1 MSLTQ
6 MQIKHIANLSR
17 LDLTDEDLIK
27 YSKDLNSIVD
37 YIDKLNQIN
46 DNNLKEISLNENN
59 ILPLREDVIWNKE
72 INTKTLLS
80 CSKKQ
85 IINDQITIGNIM
97 N

>member
-59 ILPLREDVIWNKE
+59 ILPLREDVI
-72 INTKTLLS
+72 
-80 CSKKQ
+80 
-85 IINDQITIGNIM
+85 
-97 N
+97 

>member
-6 MQIKHIANLSR
+6 IQIKHIANLSR
-17 LDLTDEDLIK
+17 LNLKDEDLIK

-46 DNNLKEISLNENN
+46 DNDLKEINFNTNN
-59 ILPLREDVIWNKE
+59 ILPLREDVIWKKE
-72 INTKTLLS
+72 IDTKTLLS
-80 CSKKQ
+80 CSAKK
-85 IINDQITIGNIM
+85 IINDQIVIWNIM